1 MSKKYTCYET
11 AKSYLKDK
19 DQNVNNFI
27 DTMFCKTNEMFT
39 WKNLPETV
47 PQAELEYLLQ
57 SNGTMFFTK
66 VGKDFY
72 ALLGTLGGQINAYY
86 EPTKYTVANVALNL
100 SKMYDIEKD
109 GVLIRNDLRCNGLI
123 PILSKYASMLTD
135 CEISLNTMSI
145 LMRVMFLIS
154 ASDDKTKKSA
164 EEFMGKILNGNYSI
178 IADSQFFD
186 GIKAQGM
193 TQSFSQLI
201 PQMIE
206 LTQYIKASALNEIGL
221 NANYNMKKERI
232 TEQEYTLNIDAL
244 MPFAENMLNCRKK
257 AVEKINKMYGLN
269 IEVSLNSV
277 WEVNQ
282 SELESETTLADM
294 KNGTDSITEKP
305 VTNEKSADT
314 DIEEKTISDVTET
327 EKTDTGAETETEK
340 TDTEKTDTGTETETE
355 TETEKTDTGAET
367 ETEMTDT
374 GAETEKTDTGTETET
389 ETETEKTD
397 DKTKGG
403 K

>member
-1 MSKKYTCYET
+1 
-11 AKSYLKDK
+11 
-19 DQNVNNFI
+19 
-27 DTMFCKTNEMFT
+27 MFCKTNEMFT

-66 VGKDFY
+66 VGNDFY

-164 EEFMGKILNGNYSI
+164 EEFMSKIINGNYSI

-232 TEQEYTLNIDAL
+232 TEQEYTLNIDA
-244 MPFAENMLNCRKK
+244 
-257 AVEKINKMYGLN
+257 
-269 IEVSLNSV
+269 
-277 WEVNQ
+277 
-282 SELESETTLADM
+282 
-294 KNGTDSITEKP
+294 
-305 VTNEKSADT
+305 
-314 DIEEKTISDVTET
+314 
-327 EKTDTGAETETEK
+327 
-340 TDTEKTDTGTETETE
+340 
-355 TETEKTDTGAET
+355 
-367 ETEMTDT
+367 
-374 GAETEKTDTGTETET
+374 
-389 ETETEKTD
+389 
-397 DKTKGG
+397 
-403 K
+403 

>member
-72 ALLGTLGGQINAYY
+72 ALLGTLGGEINAYY

-100 SKMYDIEKD
+100 SKMYDIGKD

-154 ASDDKTKKSA
+154 ASDDKTKRSA

-257 AVEKINKMYGLN
+257 AVEKINRMYGLN

-294 KNGTDSITEKP
+294 KNGADSITEKP
-305 VTNEKSADT
+305 VADVKSADT
-314 DIEEKTISDVTET
+314 EIEEKTISDVTGTET
-327 EKTDTGAETETEK
+327 DTEK
-340 TDTEKTDTGTETETE
+340 TDTEKTDTEKTDTEKTG
-355 TETEKTDTGAET
+355 TEKTDTEK
-367 ETEMTDT
+367 T
-374 GAETEKTDTGTETET
+374 GTEKTD
-389 ETETEKTD
+389 TEKTD

>member
-1 MSKKYTCYET
+1 
-11 AKSYLKDK
+11 
-19 DQNVNNFI
+19 
-27 DTMFCKTNEMFT
+27 
-39 WKNLPETV
+39 
-47 PQAELEYLLQ
+47 
-57 SNGTMFFTK
+57 
-66 VGKDFY
+66 
-72 ALLGTLGGQINAYY
+72 
-86 EPTKYTVANVALNL
+86 
-100 SKMYDIEKD
+100 
-109 GVLIRNDLRCNGLI
+109 
-123 PILSKYASMLTD
+123 MLTD

-154 ASDDKTKKSA
+154 AADDKTKKSA
-164 EEFMGKILNGNYSI
+164 EEFMSKIVNGNYSI

-193 TQSFSQLI
+193 TQSFNQLI

-294 KNGTDSITEKP
+294 KNGADSITEKP
-305 VTNEKSADT
+305 VTNEKSADS
-314 DIEEKTISDVTET
+314 DIEEKTISDVS
-327 EKTDTGAETETEK
+327 
-340 TDTEKTDTGTETETE
+340 
-355 TETEKTDTGAET
+355 
-367 ETEMTDT
+367 
-374 GAETEKTDTGTETET
+374 ETEKTDTGTETET
-389 ETETEKTD
+389 EKSDNETEKSDNETEKSDNETEKSDTETEKSDTEKPD
-397 DKTKGG
+397 DKKEKGEE
-403 K
+403 

>member
-11 AKSYLKDK
+11 AKSYLKNK

-86 EPTKYTVANVALNL
+86 EPTKYTVSNVALNL

-277 WEVNQ
+277 WETNQ
-282 SELESETTLADM
+282 AELESETTLADM

-314 DIEEKTISDVTET
+314 DIEEKT
-327 EKTDTGAETETEK
+327 
-340 TDTEKTDTGTETETE
+340 DTEKTDTGTETETE
-355 TETEKTDTGAET
+355 TE
-367 ETEMTDT
+367 
-374 GAETEKTDTGTETET
+374 KTDTGTETET
-389 ETETEKTD
+389 EMSDNETEMSDNETEMSDNETAD
-397 DKTKGG
+397 DKKE
-403 K
+403 KE

>member
-19 DQNVNNFI
+19 DKNVNNFI

-66 VGKDFY
+66 VGNDFY
-72 ALLGTLGGQINAYY
+72 ALLGTLGGEINAYY

-164 EEFMGKILNGNYSI
+164 EEFMSKIINGNYSI

-277 WEVNQ
+277 WETNQ
-282 SELESETTLADM
+282 AELESETTLADM

-314 DIEEKTISDVTET
+314 DIEEKT
-327 EKTDTGAETETEK
+327 DTG
-340 TDTEKTDTGTETETE
+340 TETE
-355 TETEKTDTGAET
+355 TETEKTDTG
-367 ETEMTDT
+367 
-374 GAETEKTDTGTETET
+374 
-389 ETETEKTD
+389 TETEKSDNETEKSDNETEKSDNETEMSDNETAD
-397 DKTKGG
+397 DKKE
-403 K
+403 KEEK

>member
-39 WKNLPETV
+39 WKNLPETI

-66 VGKDFY
+66 VGNDFY
-72 ALLGTLGGQINAYY
+72 ALLGTLGGEINAYY

-164 EEFMGKILNGNYSI
+164 EEFMSKIINGNYSI

-277 WEVNQ
+277 WETNQ
-282 SELESETTLADM
+282 AELESETTLADM

-305 VTNEKSADT
+305 VINEKSADT
-314 DIEEKTISDVTET
+314 DIEEKTDTEM
-327 EKTDTGAETETEK
+327 

-355 TETEKTDTGAET
+355 TE
-367 ETEMTDT
+367 
-374 GAETEKTDTGTETET
+374 KTDTGTETET
-389 ETETEKTD
+389 EKSDNETEKSDNETEMSDNETEKSDNETAD
-397 DKTKGG
+397 DKKE
-403 K
+403 KEEK

>member
-39 WKNLPETV
+39 WKNLPETI

-66 VGKDFY
+66 VGNDFY
-72 ALLGTLGGQINAYY
+72 ALLGTLGGEINAYY

-164 EEFMGKILNGNYSI
+164 EEFMSKIINGNYSI

-277 WEVNQ
+277 WETNQ
-282 SELESETTLADM
+282 AELESETTLADM

-314 DIEEKTISDVTET
+314 DIEEKTDI
-327 EKTDTGAETETEK
+327 
-340 TDTEKTDTGTETETE
+340 GTET
-355 TETEKTDTGAET
+355 
-367 ETEMTDT
+367 
-374 GAETEKTDTGTETET
+374 ETEKTDTGTETET
-389 ETETEKTD
+389 EKSDNETEKSDNETEMSDNETEMSDNETEMSDNETAD
-397 DKTKGG
+397 DKKE
-403 K
+403 KEEK

>member
-164 EEFMGKILNGNYSI
+164 EEFMNKILNGNYSI

-314 DIEEKTISDVTET
+314 DIEEKTISDVTGTEKGKNNEKSADTDTEEKTISDVSET
-327 EKTDTGAETETEK
+327 EKSDTK
-340 TDTEKTDTGTETETE
+340 TDTETDTETETE
-355 TETEKTDTGAET
+355 RETGTEKTD
-367 ETEMTDT
+367 
-374 GAETEKTDTGTETET
+374 T

>member
-47 PQAELEYLLQ
+47 PQAQLEYLLQ

-66 VGKDFY
+66 VGNDFY

-257 AVEKINKMYGLN
+257 AVEKINKMYGLS

-277 WEVNQ
+277 WEANQ

-294 KNGTDSITEKP
+294 KNGTDSITQKP
-305 VTNEKSADT
+305 VENEKSADT

-327 EKTDTGAETETEK
+327 KGENNEKSADTDTEEKTISDVSETEK
-340 TDTEKTDTGTETETE
+340 SDTETDTETDTERETETE
-355 TETEKTDTGAET
+355 TGTEKTD
-367 ETEMTDT
+367 
-374 GAETEKTDTGTETET
+374 
-389 ETETEKTD
+389 TETEKTD

>member
-39 WKNLPETV
+39 WKNLPKTV

-66 VGKDFY
+66 VGEDFY

-100 SKMYDIEKD
+100 SKMYDIERD

-164 EEFMGKILNGNYSI
+164 EEFMSKIINGNYSI

-277 WEVNQ
+277 WETNQ
-282 SELESETTLADM
+282 AELESETTLADM

-314 DIEEKTISDVTET
+314 EIEEKTISNVS
-327 EKTDTGAETETEK
+327 
-340 TDTEKTDTGTETETE
+340 
-355 TETEKTDTGAET
+355 
-367 ETEMTDT
+367 
-374 GAETEKTDTGTETET
+374 ETEKTDTGTETET
-389 ETETEKTD
+389 EKSDNETEKSDNETEMSDNETEMSDNETAD
-397 DKTKGG
+397 DKKE
-403 K
+403 KEEK

>member
-294 KNGTDSITEKP
+294 KNGADSITEKP

-327 EKTDTGAETETEK
+327 EKTDTGTETETE
-340 TDTEKTDTGTETETE
+340 TEKTDTGTETETE
-355 TETEKTDTGAET
+355 TEK
-367 ETEMTDT
+367 TDT

-389 ETETEKTD
+389 ETEKTD

>member
-19 DQNVNNFI
+19 DKNVNNFI

-39 WKNLPETV
+39 WKNLPETI

-66 VGKDFY
+66 VGNDFY
-72 ALLGTLGGQINAYY
+72 ALLGTLGGEINAYY

-164 EEFMGKILNGNYSI
+164 EEFMGKIINGNYSI

-277 WEVNQ
+277 WETNQ
-282 SELESETTLADM
+282 AELESETTLADM

-305 VTNEKSADT
+305 VINEKSADT
-314 DIEEKTISDVTET
+314 EIE
-327 EKTDTGAETETEK
+327 EKTDTGTETK
-340 TDTEKTDTGTETETE
+340 TEKTDTGTETETE
-355 TETEKTDTGAET
+355 KSDNETEKSDNET
-367 ETEMTDT
+367 EKSDNETEMSDN
-374 GAETEKTDTGTETET
+374 ETA
-389 ETETEKTD
+389 D
-397 DKTKGG
+397 DKKE
-403 K
+403 KEEK

>member
-66 VGKDFY
+66 VGNDFY
-72 ALLGTLGGQINAYY
+72 ALLGTLGGEINAYY

-164 EEFMGKILNGNYSI
+164 EEFMSKIINGNYSI

-277 WEVNQ
+277 WETNQ
-282 SELESETTLADM
+282 AELESETTLADM
-294 KNGTDSITEKP
+294 KNGTDSVTEKP

-314 DIEEKTISDVTET
+314 DIEEKT
-327 EKTDTGAETETEK
+327 
-340 TDTEKTDTGTETETE
+340 DTGTET
-355 TETEKTDTGAET
+355 
-367 ETEMTDT
+367 
-374 GAETEKTDTGTETET
+374 ETEKTDTGTETET
-389 ETETEKTD
+389 ETEKTDTGTETETEMSDNETEKSDNETAD
-397 DKTKGG
+397 DKKE
-403 K
+403 KEEK

>member
-72 ALLGTLGGQINAYY
+72 ALLGTLGGEINAYY

-100 SKMYDIEKD
+100 SKMYDIGKD

-154 ASDDKTKKSA
+154 ASDDKTKRSA

-257 AVEKINKMYGLN
+257 AVEKINRMYGLD

-294 KNGTDSITEKP
+294 KNGADSITEKP
-305 VTNEKSADT
+305 VADVKSADT
-314 DIEEKTISDVTET
+314 EIEEKTISDVTGTET
-327 EKTDTGAETETEK
+327 DTEK
-340 TDTEKTDTGTETETE
+340 TDTEKTDTEKTDSEKAD
-355 TETEKTDTGAET
+355 TEKTDT
-367 ETEMTDT
+367 
-374 GAETEKTDTGTETET
+374 EKTD
-389 ETETEKTD
+389 TEKTD

>member
-164 EEFMGKILNGNYSI
+164 EEFMSKIINGNYSI

-277 WEVNQ
+277 WETNQ
-282 SELESETTLADM
+282 AELESETTLADM

-314 DIEEKTISDVTET
+314 DIEEKT
-327 EKTDTGAETETEK
+327 
-340 TDTEKTDTGTETETE
+340 DTEKTDTGTETETE
-355 TETEKTDTGAET
+355 
-367 ETEMTDT
+367 
-374 GAETEKTDTGTETET
+374 KTDTGTETET
-389 ETETEKTD
+389 EKSDNETEKSDNETEKSDNETEMSDNETAD
-397 DKTKGG
+397 DKKE
-403 K
+403 KEEK

>member
-19 DQNVNNFI
+19 DKNVNNFI

-66 VGKDFY
+66 VGNDFY

-164 EEFMGKILNGNYSI
+164 EEFMSKIINGNYSI

-277 WEVNQ
+277 WETNQ
-282 SELESETTLADM
+282 AELESETTLADM

-305 VTNEKSADT
+305 VTNENSADT
-314 DIEEKTISDVTET
+314 DIEEKTISDVSET
-327 EKTDTGAETETEK
+327 EKTDTGT
-340 TDTEKTDTGTETETE
+340 
-355 TETEKTDTGAET
+355 
-367 ETEMTDT
+367 
-374 GAETEKTDTGTETET
+374 ETEKTDTGTETET
-389 ETETEKTD
+389 ETEKTDTGTETETEKSDNETEKSDNETEKSDNETAD
-397 DKTKGG
+397 DKKE
-403 K
+403 KEEK

>member
-19 DQNVNNFI
+19 DKNVNNFI

-66 VGKDFY
+66 VGNDFY
-72 ALLGTLGGQINAYY
+72 ALLGTLGGQIDAYY

-123 PILSKYASMLTD
+123 PILSKYACMLTD

-164 EEFMGKILNGNYSI
+164 EEFMNKILNGNYSI

-314 DIEEKTISDVTET
+314 DIEEKTISDVS
-327 EKTDTGAETETEK
+327 EKP
-340 TDTEKTDTGTETETE
+340 DTEKPD
-355 TETEKTDTGAET
+355 TEKPD
-367 ETEMTDT
+367 
-374 GAETEKTDTGTETET
+374 TEKPDTEEPDTEEPDTE
-389 ETETEKTD
+389 EPDNEMSD
-397 DKTKGG
+397 DKKE
-403 K
+403 KEENNEMD

>member
-66 VGKDFY
+66 VGNDFY
-72 ALLGTLGGQINAYY
+72 ALLGTLGGEINAYY

-100 SKMYDIEKD
+100 SKMYDIKKD

-135 CEISLNTMSI
+135 CEISLNTMSV

-164 EEFMGKILNGNYSI
+164 EEFMSKILNGNYSI

-257 AVEKINKMYGLN
+257 AVEKINRMYGLN

-294 KNGTDSITEKP
+294 KNGADSITEKP
-305 VTNEKSADT
+305 VENERSADT

-327 EKTDTGAETETEK
+327 EKTDTGTGTETETETEK
-340 TDTEKTDTGTETETE
+340 TDTGTGTETETETEKTDTGTGTETETE
-355 TETEKTDTGAET
+355 TETEKTDY
-367 ETEMTDT
+367 
-374 GAETEKTDTGTETET
+374 
-389 ETETEKTD
+389 
-397 DKTKGG
+397 KTKGG

>member
-154 ASDDKTKKSA
+154 ASDDKTKKVSR
-164 EEFMGKILNGNYSI
+164 
-178 IADSQFFD
+178 
-186 GIKAQGM
+186 
-193 TQSFSQLI
+193 
-201 PQMIE
+201 
-206 LTQYIKASALNEIGL
+206 
-221 NANYNMKKERI
+221 RI
-232 TEQEYTLNIDAL
+232 
-244 MPFAENMLNCRKK
+244 
-257 AVEKINKMYGLN
+257 YG
-269 IEVSLNSV
+269 
-277 WEVNQ
+277 
-282 SELESETTLADM
+282 
-294 KNGTDSITEKP
+294 
-305 VTNEKSADT
+305 
-314 DIEEKTISDVTET
+314 
-327 EKTDTGAETETEK
+327 
-340 TDTEKTDTGTETETE
+340 
-355 TETEKTDTGAET
+355 
-367 ETEMTDT
+367 
-374 GAETEKTDTGTETET
+374 
-389 ETETEKTD
+389 
-397 DKTKGG
+397 
-403 K
+403 

>member
-19 DQNVNNFI
+19 DKNVNNFI

-39 WKNLPETV
+39 WKNLPETI

-72 ALLGTLGGQINAYY
+72 ALLGTLGGEINAYY

-164 EEFMGKILNGNYSI
+164 EEFMSKIINGNYSI

-277 WEVNQ
+277 WETNQ
-282 SELESETTLADM
+282 AELESETTLADM

-314 DIEEKTISDVTET
+314 EIEEKTISDVS
-327 EKTDTGAETETEK
+327 
-340 TDTEKTDTGTETETE
+340 
-355 TETEKTDTGAET
+355 
-367 ETEMTDT
+367 
-374 GAETEKTDTGTETET
+374 ETEKTDTGTETET
-389 ETETEKTD
+389 EKSDNETEKSDNETEKSDNETEKSDNETEKSDNETAD
-397 DKTKGG
+397 DKKE
-403 K
+403 KEEK

>member
-19 DQNVNNFI
+19 DKNVNNFI

-66 VGKDFY
+66 VGNDFY
-72 ALLGTLGGQINAYY
+72 ALLGTLGGEINAYY

-164 EEFMGKILNGNYSI
+164 EEFMSKIINGNYSI

-206 LTQYIKASALNEIGL
+206 LTQYVKASALNEIGL

-277 WEVNQ
+277 WETNQ
-282 SELESETTLADM
+282 AELESETTLADM

-314 DIEEKTISDVTET
+314 DIEEKTD
-327 EKTDTGAETETEK
+327 TEK

-355 TETEKTDTGAET
+355 KTDNETEKSDN
-367 ETEMTDT
+367 
-374 GAETEKTDTGTETET
+374 ETEKSDN
-389 ETETEKTD
+389 ETEKSDNETEKSDNEKPD
-397 DKTKGG
+397 DKKE
-403 K
+403 KEEK

>member
-47 PQAELEYLLQ
+47 PQAQLEYLLQ

-66 VGKDFY
+66 VGNDFY

-257 AVEKINKMYGLN
+257 AVEKINKMYGLS

-277 WEVNQ
+277 WEANQ

-294 KNGTDSITEKP
+294 KNGTDSITQKP
-305 VTNEKSADT
+305 VENEKSADT

-327 EKTDTGAETETEK
+327 KGENNEKSADTDTEEKTISDVSETEK
-340 TDTEKTDTGTETETE
+340 SDTETDTETDTERETETE
-355 TETEKTDTGAET
+355 TGTEKTD
-367 ETEMTDT
+367 
-374 GAETEKTDTGTETET
+374 T

>member
-11 AKSYLKDK
+11 AKNYLKDK

-47 PQAELEYLLQ
+47 PQAQLEYLLQ

-164 EEFMGKILNGNYSI
+164 EEFMGKIINGNYSV

-193 TQSFSQLI
+193 IQSSNQLI

-206 LTQYIKASALNEIGL
+206 LTQYTKASALNEVGL

-269 IEVSLNSV
+269 IDVSLNSV
-277 WEVNQ
+277 WETNQ

-294 KNGTDSITEKP
+294 KNGADSITEKP
-305 VTNEKSADT
+305 VENEKSVDT
-314 DIEEKTISDVTET
+314 DIEEKTISDVS
-327 EKTDTGAETETEK
+327 EKTDN
-340 TDTEKTDTGTETETE
+340 GTET
-355 TETEKTDTGAET
+355 
-367 ETEMTDT
+367 
-374 GAETEKTDTGTETET
+374 ETEKTDTGTETET
-389 ETETEKTD
+389 DTGTETEKTD
-397 DKTKGG
+397 KENEKTNDDPKKGG
-403 K
+403 KNEVE

>member
-66 VGKDFY
+66 VGNDFY
-72 ALLGTLGGQINAYY
+72 ALLGTLGGEINAYY

-100 SKMYDIEKD
+100 SKMYDIKKD

-164 EEFMGKILNGNYSI
+164 EEFMSKIINGNYSI

-277 WEVNQ
+277 WETNQ
-282 SELESETTLADM
+282 AELESETTLADM

-314 DIEEKTISDVTET
+314 EIEEQTISDVS
-327 EKTDTGAETETEK
+327 
-340 TDTEKTDTGTETETE
+340 
-355 TETEKTDTGAET
+355 
-367 ETEMTDT
+367 
-374 GAETEKTDTGTETET
+374 ETEKTDTGTETET
-389 ETETEKTD
+389 ETEKTD
-397 DKTKGG
+397 TGTETETEMSDNETEMSDNETEMSDNETEMSDNETADDKKE
-403 K
+403 KEKK

>member
-19 DQNVNNFI
+19 DKNVNNFI

-164 EEFMGKILNGNYSI
+164 EEFMSKIINGNYSI

-277 WEVNQ
+277 WETNQ
-282 SELESETTLADM
+282 AELESETTLADM

-314 DIEEKTISDVTET
+314 DIEEKT
-327 EKTDTGAETETEK
+327 
-340 TDTEKTDTGTETETE
+340 DTEKTDTGTETETE
-355 TETEKTDTGAET
+355 
-367 ETEMTDT
+367 
-374 GAETEKTDTGTETET
+374 KTDTGTETET
-389 ETETEKTD
+389 EKSDNETEKSDNETEKSDNETEKSDNETEKSDNETEKSDNETAD
-397 DKTKGG
+397 DKKE
-403 K
+403 KEEK

>member
-19 DQNVNNFI
+19 DKNVNNFI

-66 VGKDFY
+66 VGNDFY
-72 ALLGTLGGQINAYY
+72 ALLGTLGGEINAYY

-164 EEFMGKILNGNYSI
+164 EEFMSKIINGNYSI

-277 WEVNQ
+277 WETNQ
-282 SELESETTLADM
+282 AELESETTLADM

-314 DIEEKTISDVTET
+314 DIEEKTD
-327 EKTDTGAETETEK
+327 TEK
-340 TDTEKTDTGTETETE
+340 TDTEKTDTGTETEKTDN
-355 TETEKTDTGAET
+355 ETEKSDNET
-367 ETEMTDT
+367 EKSDNETEKSDNETEMSDN
-374 GAETEKTDTGTETET
+374 ETA
-389 ETETEKTD
+389 D
-397 DKTKGG
+397 DKKE
-403 K
+403 KEEK

>member
-72 ALLGTLGGQINAYY
+72 ALLGTLGGEINAYY

-135 CEISLNTMSI
+135 CEISLNTMSV

-164 EEFMGKILNGNYSI
+164 EEFISKILNGNYSI

-257 AVEKINKMYGLN
+257 AVEKINRMYGLN

-294 KNGTDSITEKP
+294 KNGADSITEKP
-305 VTNEKSADT
+305 VENERSADT

-327 EKTDTGAETETEK
+327 EKTDTGTGTETETETEK
-340 TDTEKTDTGTETETE
+340 TDTGTGTETETETEKTDTGTGTETETE
-355 TETEKTDTGAET
+355 TETEKTDY
-367 ETEMTDT
+367 
-374 GAETEKTDTGTETET
+374 
-389 ETETEKTD
+389 
-397 DKTKGG
+397 KTKGG

>member
-19 DQNVNNFI
+19 DKNVNNFI

-66 VGKDFY
+66 VGNDFY
-72 ALLGTLGGQINAYY
+72 ALLGTLGGEINAYY

-164 EEFMGKILNGNYSI
+164 EEFMSKIINGNYSI

-277 WEVNQ
+277 WETNQ
-282 SELESETTLADM
+282 AELESETTLADM

-314 DIEEKTISDVTET
+314 DIEEKT
-327 EKTDTGAETETEK
+327 
-340 TDTEKTDTGTETETE
+340 DTGTETET
-355 TETEKTDTGAET
+355 
-367 ETEMTDT
+367 
-374 GAETEKTDTGTETET
+374 ETEKTDTGTETET
-389 ETETEKTD
+389 ETEKTDTGTETETEKSDNETEKSDNETEKSDNETEMSDNETAD
-397 DKTKGG
+397 DKKE
-403 K
+403 KEEK

>member
-1 MSKKYTCYET
+1 MIYYGGNQMSKKYTCYET

-72 ALLGTLGGQINAYY
+72 ALLGTLGGEINAYY

-135 CEISLNTMSI
+135 CEISLNTMSV

-164 EEFMGKILNGNYSI
+164 EEFISKILNGNYSI

-257 AVEKINKMYGLN
+257 AVEKINRMYGLN

-294 KNGTDSITEKP
+294 KNGADSITEKP
-305 VTNEKSADT
+305 VENERSADT

-327 EKTDTGAETETEK
+327 EKTDTGTGTETETETEK
-340 TDTEKTDTGTETETE
+340 TDTGTGTETETETEKTDTGTGTETETE
-355 TETEKTDTGAET
+355 TETEKTDY
-367 ETEMTDT
+367 
-374 GAETEKTDTGTETET
+374 
-389 ETETEKTD
+389 
-397 DKTKGG
+397 KTKGG

>member
-19 DQNVNNFI
+19 DKNVNNFI

-39 WKNLPETV
+39 WKNLPETI

-66 VGKDFY
+66 VGNDFY
-72 ALLGTLGGQINAYY
+72 ALLGTLGGEINAYY

-164 EEFMGKILNGNYSI
+164 EEFMSKIINGNYSI

-277 WEVNQ
+277 WETNQ
-282 SELESETTLADM
+282 AELESETTLADM

-314 DIEEKTISDVTET
+314 DIEEKTDTEM
-327 EKTDTGAETETEK
+327 

-355 TETEKTDTGAET
+355 TEKTDTGTET
-367 ETEMTDT
+367 ET
-374 GAETEKTDTGTETET
+374 ETEKTDTGTETET
-389 ETETEKTD
+389 EMSDNETEMSDNETAD
-397 DKTKGG
+397 DKKE
-403 K
+403 KEKK

>member
-19 DQNVNNFI
+19 DKNVNNFI

-66 VGKDFY
+66 VGNDFY
-72 ALLGTLGGQINAYY
+72 ALLGTLGGEINAYY

-164 EEFMGKILNGNYSI
+164 EEFMSKIINGNYSI

-277 WEVNQ
+277 WETNQ
-282 SELESETTLADM
+282 AELESETTLADM

-314 DIEEKTISDVTET
+314 DIEEKTD
-327 EKTDTGAETETEK
+327 TEK

-355 TETEKTDTGAET
+355 KTDNETEKSDNET
-367 ETEMTDT
+367 EKSDNETEMSDN
-374 GAETEKTDTGTETET
+374 ETA
-389 ETETEKTD
+389 D
-397 DKTKGG
+397 DKKE
-403 K
+403 KEEK

>member
-19 DQNVNNFI
+19 DKNVNNFI

-66 VGKDFY
+66 VGNDFY

-164 EEFMGKILNGNYSI
+164 EEFMSKIINGNYSI

-277 WEVNQ
+277 WETNQ
-282 SELESETTLADM
+282 AELESETTLADM

-314 DIEEKTISDVTET
+314 DIEEKT
-327 EKTDTGAETETEK
+327 
-340 TDTEKTDTGTETETE
+340 DTGTET
-355 TETEKTDTGAET
+355 
-367 ETEMTDT
+367 
-374 GAETEKTDTGTETET
+374 ETEKTDTGTETET
-389 ETETEKTD
+389 EKSDNETEKSDNETEKTD
-397 DKTKGG
+397 NETADDKKE
-403 K
+403 KEEK

>member
-327 EKTDTGAETETEK
+327 EKTDTGAETETE
-340 TDTEKTDTGTETETE
+340 
-355 TETEKTDTGAET
+355 TEKTDTGAET
-367 ETEMTDT
+367 ETEKTDT

>member
-19 DQNVNNFI
+19 DKNVNNFI

-123 PILSKYASMLTD
+123 PILSKYACMLTD

-164 EEFMGKILNGNYSI
+164 EEFMNKILNGNYSI

-314 DIEEKTISDVTET
+314 DIEEKTIADVSE
-327 EKTDTGAETETEK
+327 
-340 TDTEKTDTGTETETE
+340 TEKTDTGTETETE
-355 TETEKTDTGAET
+355 TEKTDTETDTETDTGTET
-367 ETEMTDT
+367 ET
-374 GAETEKTDTGTETET
+374 ETEKTDNGTETET

>member
-19 DQNVNNFI
+19 DRNVNNFI

-66 VGKDFY
+66 VGNDFY

-164 EEFMGKILNGNYSI
+164 EEFMNKIINGNYSI

-294 KNGTDSITEKP
+294 KNGADSITEKP
-305 VTNEKSADT
+305 VMNEKSADT
-314 DIEEKTISDVTET
+314 EIEEKTISDVSETEKPDTGTETKTET
-327 EKTDTGAETETEK
+327 EKP
-340 TDTEKTDTGTETETE
+340 DTGTETETE
-355 TETEKTDTGAET
+355 KSDNETA
-367 ETEMTDT
+367 
-374 GAETEKTDTGTETET
+374 
-389 ETETEKTD
+389 D
-397 DKTKGG
+397 DKKE
-403 K
+403 KEEK

>member
-19 DQNVNNFI
+19 DKNVNNFI

-39 WKNLPETV
+39 WKNLPETI

-66 VGKDFY
+66 VGNDFY
-72 ALLGTLGGQINAYY
+72 ALLGTLGGEINAYY

-164 EEFMGKILNGNYSI
+164 EEFMSKIINGNYSI

-277 WEVNQ
+277 WETNQ
-282 SELESETTLADM
+282 AELESETTLADM

-314 DIEEKTISDVTET
+314 DIEEKT
-327 EKTDTGAETETEK
+327 
-340 TDTEKTDTGTETETE
+340 DTGTET
-355 TETEKTDTGAET
+355 
-367 ETEMTDT
+367 
-374 GAETEKTDTGTETET
+374 ETEKTDTGTETET
-389 ETETEKTD
+389 EKSDNETEKSDNETEKSDNETEKSDNETEMSDNETAD
-397 DKTKGG
+397 DKKE
-403 K
+403 KEEK

>member
-19 DQNVNNFI
+19 DKNVNNFI

-66 VGKDFY
+66 VGNDFY

-164 EEFMGKILNGNYSI
+164 EEFMSKIINGNYSI

-277 WEVNQ
+277 WETNQ
-282 SELESETTLADM
+282 AELESETTLADM

-314 DIEEKTISDVTET
+314 DIEEKT
-327 EKTDTGAETETEK
+327 
-340 TDTEKTDTGTETETE
+340 DTGTET
-355 TETEKTDTGAET
+355 
-367 ETEMTDT
+367 
-374 GAETEKTDTGTETET
+374 ETEKTDTGTETET
-389 ETETEKTD
+389 EKSDNETEKSDNETEKSDNETEMSDNETEMSDNETAD
-397 DKTKGG
+397 DKKE
-403 K
+403 KEEK

>member
-11 AKSYLKDK
+11 AKNYLKDK

-164 EEFMGKILNGNYSI
+164 EEFMSKILNGNYSI

-305 VTNEKSADT
+305 VENERSADT

-327 EKTDTGAETETEK
+327 EKPDTETEK
-340 TDTEKTDTGTETETE
+340 TDTEKTDTEKSDTEKSD
-355 TETEKTDTGAET
+355 TETEKTDTEKS
-367 ETEMTDT
+367 D
-374 GAETEKTDTGTETET
+374 TEKE
-389 ETETEKTD
+389 
-397 DKTKGG
+397 DKNEMD
-403 K
+403 